1 MPRGRKSR
9 MPVGFD
15 GHRAQTPRVACN
27 MVRQGQRGGFTLV
40 ELLVVVAIIALLLGI
55 MVPALSQARLTA
67 RVVVAHAELRGVRQA
82 MSMYRE
88 ENDQQI
94 PPTRF
99 SCSTRTAYEL
109 PVELGPYL
117 PGGQKNGVAIVDMP
131 DPFTG
136 EGYKYRAVGAAIMN
150 ETTVMENAA
159 TLWVPDDFP
168 QSRSLTGR
176 YYDDPASSPARYA
189 VWSMG
194 PNPDAPK
201 FDIPGRLPIPR
212 RYWFDR
218 SDKVGVIAHM
228 EDREWHVYM
237 SE

>member
-1 MPRGRKSR
+1 MRDRK
-9 MPVGFD
+9 
-15 GHRAQTPRVACN
+15 HRT
-27 MVRQGQRGGFTLV
+27 GFTLI

-55 MVPALSQARLTA
+55 VVPALSQARLTG

-99 SCSTRTAYEL
+99 SCSTQTAYEL
-109 PVELGPYL
+109 PVELAAYL
-117 PGGQKNGVAIVDMP
+117 PKGRKSSVEIVDMP

-136 EGYKYRAVGAAIMN
+136 VGYRYRAVGPAIVN

-168 QSRSLTGR
+168 QSRSLAGR
-176 YYDDPASSPARYA
+176 YYDDPAKSPARYA

-194 PNPDAPK
+194 PDPDAPK

-212 RYWFDR
+212 RYWFDG

-228 EDREWHVYM
+228 EDREGHVFM